1 MRLGI
6 EDHRQLCR
14 IIASSIAE
22 NGMPPTIRE
31 IAEELGLSE
40 QSTATVQYRLLR
52 AETEGYL
59 RRKSDKA
66 RAIRLTDAGRA
77 LVADVA
83 SL

>member
-1 MRLGI
+1 MRLSI
-6 EDHRQLCR
+6 EDHRQLCF

-31 IAEELGLSE
+31 IAEEMGLSE

-52 AETEGYL
+52 AETAGYL

-83 SL
+83 PL